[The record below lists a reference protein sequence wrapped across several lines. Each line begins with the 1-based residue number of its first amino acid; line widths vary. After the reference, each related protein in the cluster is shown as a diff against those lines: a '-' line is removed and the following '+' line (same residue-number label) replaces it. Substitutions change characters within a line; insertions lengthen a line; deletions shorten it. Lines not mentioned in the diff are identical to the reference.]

1 MKRKILLCL
10 GLMLALVCLLAVA
23 VSATTVYKDENGTEL
38 FKCEIA
44 DGYHID
50 SYEILNG
57 GFAKADGEG
66 NALTWYLDSTA
77 TENGV
82 TVKYVKSVKTADAY
96 ANGAYTNGVDVN
108 LVVSASFDAGTSTVP
123 EYGKFSGTYNKE
135 LLFIYVPDAV
145 KSVPM
150 RFCQNVPVVV
160 CEFGENSQF
169 ETMGDLAFW
178 GAKSLRS
185 LFIPKNFKKFPNSKD
200 GEFKY
205 CNRLEELTF
214 HKESTLET
222 MPSWA
227 FASTKIKKII
237 VPDSVTYL
245 NSRAFQGMVYLEYVD
260 MGKNVTHMYKNANN
274 HSMFY
279 GCGSLKTVIFPPK
292 LTAECMIDN
301 YGGGFDYFC
310 SVTPTFVITGS
321 LDEFLEIQKIIGAA
335 SNSGAIKNATVE
347 NGKIVVADYCE
358 TYYGGHIMLGEERI
372 SVKSYF
378 EPIEIVDTC
387 KNCGKADVKE
397 ALGAIFT
404 YYGYSY
410 TEFAINGEYSMSQ
423 FYGVNSAAKKAYTDR
438 TGDSFEFGLV
448 VAAVDNPFESE
459 LLESGKVLVADES
472 SFAHNYFNV
481 KIRGITEA
489 HTDSGIVFCAYV
501 KDGGEI
507 YYLDGGVTSKD
518 VQCKSYNAIKTF
530 EGATKE

>member
-38 FKCEIA
+38 FRCEIA

-57 GFAKADGEG
+57 GFAKVDGEG

-96 ANGAYTNGVDVN
+96 ANGAYTNGVNIN

-145 KSVPM
+145 KTVPM
-150 RFCQNVPVVV
+150 RFCQNVPVIV

-169 ETMGDLAFW
+169 ETMGELAFW

-185 LFIPKNFKKFPNSKD
+185 LFIPKNFKKFPNSRD
-200 GEFKY
+200 GEFNG
-205 CNRLEELTF
+205 CSRLEELTF

-222 MPSWA
+222 MPAWA

-245 NSRAFQGMVYLEYVD
+245 NSRAFQGMAHLEYVD
-260 MGKNVTHMYKNANN
+260 MGKNVTHMYKNSNN

-279 GCGSLKTVIFPPK
+279 GCASLKTVIFPPK

-335 SNSGAIKNATVE
+335 SNSWPINNATVE
-347 NGKIVVADYCE
+347 NGKIDVADYCE

-378 EPIEIVDTC
+378 EPIEIVDSC

-410 TEFAINGEYSMSQ
+410 TEFAINGAYSMSQ
-423 FYGVNSAAKKAYTDR
+423 FFGVNDDAKAAYVEK
-438 TGDSFEFGLV
+438 TGKEFEFGLV
-448 VAAVDNPFESE
+448 AASINNPMDKENE
-459 LLESGKVLVADES
+459 GAGKAIVVPSS
-472 SFAHNYFNV
+472 SFASDYFFV
-481 KIRGITEA
+481 KITGITSE
-489 HTDSGIVFCAYV
+489 HMDSGLVFCAYV
-501 KDGGEI
+501 IDGGEVF
-507 YYLDGGVTSKD
+507 YLDGGKTLKSVE
-518 VQCKSYNAIKTF
+518 CKSYNAIKTF